1 MLTLTKVKKA
11 EEGVDIHT
19 YLPTYIMVLKLHHSN
34 VQATLIDKNETKKSY
49 EKVKTNVTKNH

>member
-34 VQATLIDKNETKKSY
+34 VQATLIDKNETKKKQRKS
-49 EKVKTNVTKNH
+49 

>member
-34 VQATLIDKNETKKSY
+34 VQATLIDKNETKKSN